1 MMTIDMTGKWALVTG
16 AGSGIGR
23 GCAEVFADAGANVA
37 VNDVDAAA
45 AEKTAQ
51 SLRKLGRQ
59 TVVLVGDVGD
69 EKSVAA
75 MYATLEKTTDR
86 LHVLINNA
94 GFNMFKGIADT
105 EPAEWDRIMQV
116 DLRGIYLMTRRALP
130 LLKKA
135 GQASMIS
142 IASVHAHATV
152 PHLTAYAA
160 AKGGVVAVTRSLC
173 QELGP
178 MGIRVNAISPGFVNT
193 AIMDRWLA
201 SVPDPAETMRQVNSY
216 HPVGRIA
223 DPKEIGYLAAYL
235 SSDYAGFI
243 TGVNVT
249 IDGGLTSQLKH

>member
-1 MMTIDMTGKWALVTG
+1 MKIDLSGKWALVTG

-23 GCAEVFADAGANVA
+23 GCAQVLAEAGANVA
-37 VNDVDAAA
+37 VNDIDAAA
-45 AEKTAQ
+45 AEKTCEAIH
-51 SLRKLGRQ
+51 KLGRQ
-59 TVVLVGDVGD
+59 TVALVGDVGD
-69 EKSVAA
+69 DKAVAN
-75 MYATLEKTTDR
+75 MYDKLEKTTDA
-86 LHVLINNA
+86 LHILINNA

-105 EPAEWDRIMQV
+105 EPDEWDRIMQV
-116 DLRGIYLMTRRALP
+116 DLRGIYCMTRRALP
-130 LLKKA
+130 LLKNVGK
-135 GQASMIS
+135 SSVIS

-178 MGIRVNAISPGFVNT
+178 FGIRVNSISPGFVNT

-201 SVPDPAETMRQVNSY
+201 SVPDPAETMRQVNSL
-216 HPVGRIA
+216 HPLGRIGEPE
-223 DPKEIGYLAAYL
+223 DIGYLAAFL

-249 IDGGLTSQLKH
+249 ADGGLTSQLKH

>member
-1 MMTIDMTGKWALVTG
+1 MNIDFDGKWALVTG

-23 GCAEVFADAGANVA
+23 GCAQVFAECGANVA
-37 VNDVDAAA
+37 VNDVDSAA
-45 AEKTAQ
+45 AEKTAAAVK
-51 SLRKLGRQ
+51 KLGGQ
-59 TVVLVGDVGD
+59 AIVVAGDVGD
-69 EKSVAA
+69 ESAVAA
-75 MYATLEKTTDR
+75 MYKTLAQSTDR

-105 EPAEWDRIMQV
+105 TPAEWDRIMQV
-116 DLRGIYLMTRRALP
+116 DLRGIYLMTRAALP
-130 LLKKA
+130 TLKAA
-135 GQASMIS
+135 GKSSMIS

-178 MGIRVNAISPGFVNT
+178 MGIRVNSISPGFVNT
-193 AIMDRWLA
+193 AIMERWLA
-201 SVPDPAETMRQVNSY
+201 SVPDPDATMKQVNSF

-223 DPKEIGYLAAYL
+223 DPREIGHLAAYL

-243 TGVNVT
+243 TGVNIT
-249 IDGGLTSQLKH
+249 IDGGLTSRLMH

>member
-1 MMTIDMTGKWALVTG
+1 MY
-16 AGSGIGR
+16 
-23 GCAEVFADAGANVA
+23 DA
-37 VNDVDAAA
+37 
-45 AEKTAQ
+45 
-51 SLRKLGRQ
+51 
-59 TVVLVGDVGD
+59 
-69 EKSVAA
+69 
-75 MYATLEKTTDR
+75 LEKTTGA
-86 LHVLINNA
+86 LHILINNA

-105 EPAEWDRIMQV
+105 TPAEWDRIMQV

-135 GQASMIS
+135 GKSSMIS

-178 MGIRVNAISPGFVNT
+178 FGIRVNSISPGFTNT

-201 SVPDPAETMRQVNSY
+201 SVPDPQETMRQVNSF
-216 HPVGRIA
+216 HPLGRIA
-223 DPKEIGYLAAYL
+223 EPKEIGYLAAFL
-235 SSDYAGFI
+235 SSDYAAFI

-249 IDGGLTSQLKH
+249 IDGGLTSRLMH